1 MNISAPVPYD
11 LLYGVSR
18 WLSLRVRHNST
29 CSQRLIVWCVYGLQA
44 DTNNSFVVTKITEP
58 YGGKTARQVICQPAD
73 SPVLSSD
80 LSLVTGGSLDYKRP
94 NNTRINNTYT
104 AHAAGCFVILSVDCV
119 CSSIQICCLNSS

>member
-29 CSQRLIVWCVYGLQA
+29 CSQRLIVWCVYCLPA
-44 DTNNSFVVTKITEP
+44 DMKNSFVVPKMIEP
-58 YGGKTARQVICQPAD
+58 YGGISQKTARHVVWSRPAD

-94 NNTRINNTYT
+94 NNTGINNTHT
-104 AHAAGCFVILSVDCV
+104 AHAAGCFVILSVDSAQHKSAV
-119 CSSIQICCLNSS
+119 